1 MANRIIVGFAV
12 ILAGLY
18 LYATE
23 HIPVVLL
30 DDPLGPKAFPRL
42 LGAALL
48 AIAVMLLLESLRQ
61 KKVGDATPTE
71 GSAQSA
77 GWRHYWVVG
86 ALTIWTSLYVAL
98 FEWAGYALSTSIY
111 LLVLTAW
118 FNRGRWLSNV
128 LTAVL
133 FSFVSYGVFTKLL
146 AVSLPRGILPF

>member
-23 HIPVVLL
+23 QIPVVLL

-48 AIAVMLLLESLRQ
+48 GIAIMLLWESFDK
-61 KKVGDATPTE
+61 KKVRAAIPAE
-71 GSAQSA
+71 GSERPA
-77 GWRHYWVVG
+77 GWRHYRVVG

-111 LLVLTAW
+111 LLVLTAC

-133 FSFVSYGVFTKLL
+133 FSFVSYGVFTRLL